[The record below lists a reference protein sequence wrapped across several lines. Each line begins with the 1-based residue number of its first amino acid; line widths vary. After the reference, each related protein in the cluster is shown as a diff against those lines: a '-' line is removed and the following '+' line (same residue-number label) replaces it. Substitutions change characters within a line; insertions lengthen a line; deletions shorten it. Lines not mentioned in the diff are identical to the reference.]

1 MDIEQSKGEGGE
13 ENHLVSVYVFVEEY
27 WRFSTL
33 MTEFG
38 RTDVSHLQKN
48 KYILALAIKHDPKD
62 LKGSL
67 SNSAV
72 DS

>member
-1 MDIEQSKGEGGE
+1 
-13 ENHLVSVYVFVEEY
+13 
-27 WRFSTL
+27 

-38 RTDVSHLQKN
+38 RRMDVSYLQKN
-48 KYILALAIKHDPKD
+48 KYILALALKHDPKD

-67 SNSAV
+67 NNSVV